1 MKAVG
6 LDELRAYVAARTKV
20 RITGRRAPGAR
31 CRGIAVDSRRVKA
44 GDLFVAERG
53 ERVDSH
59 EFIAEAVARGGVSRL
74 ILVKAGRG
82 CVGGG

>member
-53 ERVDSH
+53 ERV
-59 EFIAEAVARGGVSRL
+59 
-74 ILVKAGRG
+74 
-82 CVGGG
+82 